1 MIKKL
6 LSGKKRFTLSECAQG
21 CDCTEKDI
29 LQFASEGNI
38 NLQANLKFT
47 EGYLYV
53 VKDSKGKWKEL
64 EQGTWVGFQT
74 LSPIICEQLLHSH
87 DKKIPITTI
96 VATQEDRDEF
106 NLNYNDTVE
115 IRLYRSMIVYGNSH
129 DSLGG
134 TKKDYQYITTKDVWI
149 SREEYERLRPENK
162 DEIEPLDK
170 IRTNKETTRT
180 FHTDFLASQVIAE
193 SDKPLAFW
201 KKIKQLSGESRGE
214 TRINVEGAGYVY
226 LKYAKSTEVNAV
238 WYSMHKF
245 EHPEDGTLLKKTTFD
260 EAFRLEKKKQIMSK
274 SKKSQR
280 KVKEK
285 SKMIIF
291 QNIVH

>member
-21 CDCTEKDI
+21 CDCKEKDI

-47 EGYLYV
+47 EGFLYV
-53 VKDSKGKWKEL
+53 VMDSKGKWKEL
-64 EQGTWVGFQT
+64 EQGTWVGYQT
-74 LSPIICEQLLHSH
+74 LSPIVCEQLLHSH

-96 VATQEDRDEF
+96 VATKEDRDEF

-115 IRLYRSMIVYGNSH
+115 IRLYRSMIVSGHPLDPPDRNI
-129 DSLGG
+129 
-134 TKKDYQYITTKDVWI
+134 KKDYQYITTKDVWI
-149 SREEYERLRPENK
+149 SREEYERLNHQNK

-180 FHTDFLASQVIAE
+180 FHTDFLASQVITE

-201 KKIKQLSGESRGE
+201 KKIKQFAGESRGE
-214 TRINVEGAGYVY
+214 TRIDIDGAGYVY
-226 LKYAKSTEVNAV
+226 LKYSKSTEVDAV
-238 WYSMHKF
+238 WYSRHKF
-245 EHPEDGTLLKKTTFD
+245 EHPEDGKLLKKTTFD
-260 EAFRLEKKKQIMSK
+260 EAFRLEKKKQNTSK
-274 SKKSQR
+274 SKISQR
-280 KVKEK
+280 
-285 SKMIIF
+285 
-291 QNIVH
+291 

>member
-21 CDCTEKDI
+21 CDCKEKDI

-47 EGYLYV
+47 DGFLYV
-53 VKDSKGKWKEL
+53 VKDSKGEWEEL
-64 EQGTWVGFQT
+64 EQRTCVGFQT

-87 DKKIPITTI
+87 GKNIPITTI

-115 IRLYRSMIVYGNSH
+115 IRLYRSMIVSGNPLDPQGSNI
-129 DSLGG
+129 
-134 TKKDYQYITTKDVWI
+134 KKDYQYITTKDVWI
-149 SREEYERLRPENK
+149 SKEEYERLRPENK

-170 IRTNKETTRT
+170 IRTYKETTRT

-193 SDKPLAFW
+193 SDKPLAVW
-201 KKIKQLSGESRGE
+201 KKIKQFAGESRGG
-214 TRINVEGAGYVY
+214 TRIDVDGAGYVY
-226 LKYAKSTEVNAV
+226 LKYSKSAEGDAV
-238 WYSMHKF
+238 WYSRHKF
-245 EHPEDGTLLKKTTFD
+245 EHPEDGTLLKKPTFD
-260 EAFRLEKKKQIMSK
+260 EAFRLEKKKQKTSK
-274 SKKSQR
+274 SKISQR
-280 KVKEK
+280 
-285 SKMIIF
+285 
-291 QNIVH
+291 

>member
-1 MIKKL
+1 M
-6 LSGKKRFTLSECAQG
+6 
-21 CDCTEKDI
+21 
-29 LQFASEGNI
+29 
-38 NLQANLKFT
+38 
-47 EGYLYV
+47 
-53 VKDSKGKWKEL
+53 
-64 EQGTWVGFQT
+64 
-74 LSPIICEQLLHSH
+74 SPIVCEQLLHSH

-115 IRLYRSMIVYGNSH
+115 IRLYRSMIVSGNPL
-129 DSLGG
+129 DPLGG

-162 DEIEPLDK
+162 DEIELLDK
-170 IRTNKETTRT
+170 IRTYKETTRT

-201 KKIKQLSGESRGE
+201 RKIKQLAGESRGE
-214 TRINVEGAGYVY
+214 IRINVEGAGYVY

-260 EAFRLEKKKQIMSK
+260 EAFRLEKKKKLMSK

-285 SKMIIF
+285 SKKS
-291 QNIVH
+291 QR